1 MTRPEPLFRRDATNP
16 ILSAADVPYPA
27 NSVFNPAA
35 ARVDG
40 ETILLVRVEDLR
52 GISQLH
58 VARSQDGVTD
68 WQFDAKPLL
77 QADVDRD
84 PEETW
89 GCEDPRVTWLPEREE
104 WAIAYTAY
112 SRRGPLVGLATT
124 RDFRSVRRLGPV
136 MPPEDKDAALFPRR
150 FDGRWAMIHRP
161 SPLRGGAHMWLSYSP
176 DLRHWGDHKLLLEA
190 RDGAWWDAG
199 KIGLG
204 PPPLETPQGWLVMY
218 HGVRVTSD
226 GPIYRVG
233 LALLDLDDPGK
244 LLHRTDSGSSVP
256 RRPTR
261 SRAMS
266 VVSSS
271 RAAGSTMSKA
281 TDSTCTTAP
290 RTASSRLRRPRSAR
304 SWTRSVPR
312 RALRHEGPPADGA
325 SAGTA
330 SPRTWRD
337 RLRGM
342 KRPNP
347 LQHAM
352 DRFTADPASVRNA
365 AYVMII
371 ITVGIVL
378 IGGVIVWVFDRRDF
392 PDLGGALGT
401 RCRRSPRLAT
411 ATRFQRGDRATGWS
425 GGDGRRCRLIAIL
438 TASITS
444 TFVEAA
450 QRRHRAGVEA
460 QERDS
465 AEALRQQLVEVL
477 ARLAAIEAA
486 LGPPARAPM
495 RRSRPWRFIDDA
507 WRAVAG
513 R

>member
-1 MTRPEPLFRRDATNP
+1 MRGACRDGLTRTGVNMNEGAESTLMWLIAAEHIRAVRTDPGRRVAPQPELLATSARMTRPEPLFRRDATNP

-244 LLHRTDSGSSVP
+244 LLHRTDTWVFGPEAPYEITGDVGRVVFPCGWVHDVEGDRLHLYYGAADSVI
-256 RRPTR
+256 
-261 SRAMS
+261 AL
-266 VVSSS
+266 
-271 RAAGSTMSKA
+271 A
-281 TDSTCTTAP
+281 TATFSEVMDQVCAAP
-290 RTASSRLRRPRSAR
+290 RIA
-304 SWTRSVPR
+304 PR
-312 RALRHEGPPADGA
+312 RAASRRELTPVHPARR
-325 SAGTA
+325 
-330 SPRTWRD
+330 PWRD
-337 RLRGM
+337 RLGRVTG
-342 KRPNP
+342 R
-347 LQHAM
+347 
-352 DRFTADPASVRNA
+352 DV
-365 AYVMII
+365 
-371 ITVGIVL
+371 TVG
-378 IGGVIVWVFDRRDF
+378 
-392 PDLGGALGT
+392 PH
-401 RCRRSPRLAT
+401 RCRA
-411 ATRFQRGDRATGWS
+411 
-425 GGDGRRCRLIAIL
+425 
-438 TASITS
+438 
-444 TFVEAA
+444 
-450 QRRHRAGVEA
+450 
-460 QERDS
+460 
-465 AEALRQQLVEVL
+465 
-477 ARLAAIEAA
+477 
-486 LGPPARAPM
+486 
-495 RRSRPWRFIDDA
+495 
-507 WRAVAG
+507 
-513 R
+513 